1 MQDIFESAGGMI
13 GAFLAAIFA
22 IAGMGGI
29 IHVARRQRR
38 SALVYFAF
46 AMIGAVAVTALF
58 SGRDLSQPQLNKK
71 VEHPAVS
78 LANWIATGYF
88 MLASFER
95 IANRVFNP
103 DRSYRV
109 AVPLLLAFLLFWL
122 TNVGSPMFL
131 GFNSKIQH
139 DFFYV
144 LIIGTA
150 LLLCHP
156 QDHDRAL
163 KATRDA
169 VLCFW
174 VLSLLAMLA
183 SRNLTLESNYAKS
196 LFGGLPRYAGLA
208 SGAVTMGSITLTG
221 LLCLWA
227 RPYERRGV
235 QILAWSLGIGSFV
248 LAQSKTAW
256 LIAMFCAAIGIVY
269 NYAGFLFGGLRDRR
283 RLGHSMA
290 AFSVVALGVVG
301 LAGLVAFGNLA
312 ERLDAFEN
320 TKAGADM
327 MTLTGRDAIWRVA
340 MEEFHRHPLFGYG
353 QKLFGEEY
361 REMIGMTFATHG
373 HSQFYDTA
381 GRSGMVG
388 LIGLAVL
395 AVTLFVYAWR
405 VRHATQGLSLM
416 FFGVL
421 AVRSF
426 SEVPLSMWSTGTE
439 LLPVFLL
446 LLLCLTPPT
455 PKPRPVAVTP
465 LEEPSF
471 GHSSIFGGH
480 PGPGLGLGTAGEPL
494 GLPDAAAVPGH
505 EGPPQALRY

>member
-1 MQDIFESAGGMI
+1 MEEILESAGGMV
-13 GAFLAAIFA
+13 GAFVAAIFA
-22 IAGMGGI
+22 IVGMGGI
-29 IHVARRQRR
+29 IHLARRQRR

-58 SGRDLSQPQLNKK
+58 SGRDLSQAQLNKK
-71 VEHPAVS
+71 VEHPAIS
-78 LANWIATGYF
+78 LANWMATGFF

-109 AVPLLLAFLLFWL
+109 AAPLLVAFILFWL

-131 GFNSKIQH
+131 GYNSKIQH

-156 QDHDRAL
+156 QDYDRAL
-163 KATRDA
+163 RATRDA
-169 VLCFW
+169 TLVFW

-208 SGAVTMGSITLTG
+208 SGAVSMGSITLSG

-227 RPYERRGV
+227 RPYERRGL

-256 LIAMFCAAIGIVY
+256 LIALFCAGLGVIY
-269 NYAGFLFGGLRDRR
+269 NYAGFLFGGLRNRQR
-283 RLGHSMA
+283 IGHSML
-290 AFSVVALGVVG
+290 AFSVLGMGVVG
-301 LAGLVAFGNLA
+301 LAGIVAFGNLA

-340 MEEFHRHPLFGYG
+340 MEEFGRHPLFGYG
-353 QKLFGEEY
+353 QKLFSEAY

-381 GRSGMVG
+381 GRAGLVG
-388 LIGLAVL
+388 LVGLVVL
-395 AVTLFVYAWR
+395 ALTLAVYAWR
-405 VRHATQGLSLM
+405 TRHATHGLSLM
-416 FFGVL
+416 FFSVI
-421 AVRSF
+421 AIRSF
-426 SEVPLSMWSTGTE
+426 SEVPLAMWSTGPE
-439 LLPVFLL
+439 LIPVFLL

-455 PKPRPVAVTP
+455 PKPVPAPIELR
-465 LEEPSF
+465 EEPSF
-471 GHSSIFGGH
+471 GHSAILGGLH
-480 PGPGLGLGTAGEPL
+480 GGPGLASPGEPM
-494 GLPDAAAVPGH
+494 GLPDATHPASPEGH
-505 EGPPQALRY
+505 PQALPY